1 MALEESP
8 TPLGEL
14 NVQAREA
21 HLLRT
26 RGRIDYWRGQLA
38 GEPSD
43 GLKSLALEELG
54 KYERQLREPLTARRL
69 KTLPQAAPSVMERM
83 MATLRQEVEEL
94 KAKLTSKPA
103 AVEES
108 VKPAE
113 ESAVHGS

>member
-14 NVQAREA
+14 PVQAREA

-26 RGRIDYWRGQLA
+26 RGRIDYWRGQRA

-54 KYERQLREPLTARRL
+54 KYERQLREPYTKRVLRASPVKAEGPVAAAWTAMQARL
-69 KTLPQAAPSVMERM
+69 A
-83 MATLRQEVEEL
+83 EL
-94 KAKLTSKPA
+94 EAKLAKLVGITDQPPSDQEPTS
-103 AVEES
+103 
-108 VKPAE
+108 
-113 ESAVHGS
+113 